1 VSFHEHGVPSY
12 AVAICHAVVSGAIIA
27 DLGLNRPATRR
38 FSRIGSSEAERAS
51 LRAAIEKAAWLDL
64 ELLLETYDAVQHEAR
79 LQAAEELEAFD
90 ARIRS
95 VLGAVGAATT
105 EVEGSVQL
113 VAASVERTSRQVAAV
128 ASASDQASVNVQTV
142 AGAAEELSASIGE
155 VSAQVAKA
163 AGIARDANEAAQ
175 RTDATVQGLA
185 ASAQKIGD
193 VVSLI
198 HSIAGQTNLL
208 ALNATIEAARA
219 GDAGKGFAVVASEVK
234 SLDNQTAKATEEISA
249 QITAM
254 QGVTR
259 EAVEAIRSIGQVIG
273 DMDRVAAAIAAAV
286 EQQRASTQEI
296 AGNVHKAAIGTQDVA
311 SNIAG
316 VNDAAQESGAAA
328 GQVLGVVRTLAQQA
342 QALQAAVD
350 ELVARGR
357 SARREAA

>member
-1 VSFHEHGVPSY
+1 V
-12 AVAICHAVVSGAIIA
+12 VAGAIIA
-27 DLGLNRPATRR
+27 DLGLDRPVVRR
-38 FSRIGSSEAERAS
+38 FARIGLGQDANRER
-51 LRAAIEKAAWLDL
+51 LRTAIEKAAWLDL
-64 ELLLETYDAVQHEAR
+64 EILLETYDAVQQEAR
-79 LQAAEELEAFD
+79 ARAAGELEAFD
-90 ARIRS
+90 AKVRT
-95 VLGAVGAATT
+95 VLGAVGSATT

-113 VAASVERTSRQVAAV
+113 VAASVERTSQQAAAV
-128 ASASDQASVNVQTV
+128 ASASDRASVNVQTV

-234 SLDNQTAKATEEISA
+234 SLANQTARATEEISA

-316 VNDAAQESGAAA
+316 VNDAAQESGVAA
-328 GQVLGVVRTLAQQA
+328 GQVLSVVRALAQQA
-342 QALQAAVD
+342 GALREAVD
-350 ELVARGR
+350 ELVASGR
-357 SARREAA
+357 SSRQEAA